1 MQIMKENENV
11 KQLAEALTNIE
22 ALSHKKKGQEIEV
35 NTLRRQ
41 LSSAASENMIKYVL
55 CISLIMFSWF
65 CREPLRMLK
74 L

>member
-55 CISLIMFSWF
+55 CISLIMFS
-65 CREPLRMLK
+65 
-74 L
+74 

>member
-22 ALSHKKKGQEIEV
+22 ALSHKEKGQEIEV

-41 LSSAASENMIKYVL
+41 LSSAASSENTIKYVL
-55 CISLIMFSWF
+55 CISLIKFS
-65 CREPLRMLK
+65 
-74 L
+74 

>member
-1 MQIMKENENV
+1 MKENENV

-41 LSSAASENMIKYVL
+41 LSSATSSEITIKYVL
-55 CISLIMFSWF
+55 CISLIKFS
-65 CREPLRMLK
+65 
-74 L
+74 

>member
-1 MQIMKENENV
+1 MKENENV

-55 CISLIMFSWF
+55 CISLIMFS
-65 CREPLRMLK
+65 
-74 L
+74 

>member
-1 MQIMKENENV
+1 MQIMKENENI

-41 LSSAASENMIKYVL
+41 LSSAASSENTIKYVL
-55 CISLIMFSWF
+55 CISLIKFS
-65 CREPLRMLK
+65 
-74 L
+74 